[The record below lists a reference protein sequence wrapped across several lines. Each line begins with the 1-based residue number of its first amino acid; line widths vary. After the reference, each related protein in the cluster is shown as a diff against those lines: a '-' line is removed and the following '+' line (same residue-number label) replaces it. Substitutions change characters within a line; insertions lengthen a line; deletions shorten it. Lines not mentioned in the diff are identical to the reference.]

1 MHGEDPDAAFRMY
14 LELKGSLHT
23 VKRLNFVLELVLSC
37 PLVLLGMTARDGQ
50 PARDGQTARA
60 EAADPHTEADTTLCW
75 GPSVEL
81 LTSFALCALITFL
94 HERSLRG
101 D

>member
-37 PLVLLGMTARDGQ
+37 PLVLLGMTAK
-50 PARDGQTARA
+50 DGQTDSQGRT
-60 EAADPHTEADTTLCW
+60 DSQ
-75 GPSVEL
+75 G
-81 LTSFALCALITFL
+81 
-94 HERSLRG
+94 
-101 D
+101 